1 MTGQTKRGISVS
13 RTSTFTTGDT
23 TTKTHTDS
31 VNAWIDLPGR
41 SRITVVITGTEYK
54 ADIPYTATIRKV
66 YFDGSQAYATI
77 SGVYK
82 GVAVSEIK
90 VTYGEIENF

>member
-1 MTGQTKRGISVS
+1 MTGQTKRGISIS

-31 VNAWIDLPGR
+31 VWIDLPGR

-66 YFDGSQAYATI
+66 YFYGSQAYATI

-90 VTYGEIENF
+90 VTYDEIENF